1 MFYRSSTAKRFLL
14 ASLAILH
21 ILAAIASPSLVS
33 AADGD
38 VVGCTPDFNIS
49 QSPDN
54 TSADPFLVADP
65 TGLVHLF
72 WAELLPGSAGASNV
86 PDTLMYSVW
95 NGTSWSTPVDLF
107 LSPPEF
113 FNRRVMGIR
122 AVLDDERV
130 LHLLWQGPDYTLY
143 YSQAP
148 ADEAGNARAWKP
160 ELQLTREEAGAQ
172 FSSFIAYEPPS
183 TLHIAYGQGT
193 SNTEN
198 RSVVYIRSTDRGV
211 TWSEPIE
218 LIRMAAPGTGPSN
231 VRLLVGQPGDVY
243 ASWTEW
249 DMTGNGQAIYFT
261 RSSDSGLTWADPIVL
276 DRRQGEE
283 YERDWST
290 LALLGE
296 NALVAFW
303 EGGFRAYRQAQ
314 YSYDGGA
321 TWTDPIDT
329 LDWLIADN
337 GFAEFARDSAGRLH
351 LFVLQR
357 VREGNVDKGR
367 REGLWHT
374 MWEGNQQW
382 REPELVGSQTPANL
396 VSVAIS
402 GGNQL
407 FAATTGTFDYEI
419 HIRRCTIQGAPAIA
433 PQLPVTEATS
443 PDTDAGTLPVVEATP
458 PVSSGEPEAT
468 LPAIE
473 FSQTPVNETDPGS
486 PLILGIAAPL
496 FLVAIT
502 VAGYVLRRRP

>member
-1 MFYRSSTAKRFLL
+1 MTCRPSTTERRLLSALAVFHFLV
-14 ASLAILH
+14 
-21 ILAAIASPSLVS
+21 AAVSPSVVS
-33 AADGD
+33 AKEGD

-49 QSPDN
+49 QSPDF

-65 TGLVHLF
+65 TGVVHLF

-95 NGTSWSTPVDLF
+95 DGTSWSTPVDLF
-107 LSPPEF
+107 LSPREF
-113 FNRRVMGIR
+113 FNRRIMGIR
-122 AVLDDERV
+122 AVLDEQRV
-130 LHLLWQGPDYTLY
+130 LHLSWQGPDNTFY

-148 ADEAGNARAWKP
+148 ADEAGNARAWEP
-160 ELQLTREEAGAQ
+160 ALQLTREEAGAQ
-172 FSSFIAYEPPS
+172 FSSYLTYEPPS
-183 TLHIAYGQGT
+183 TLHIAYGHGI
-193 SNTEN
+193 SNSEN
-198 RSVVYIRSTDRGV
+198 RSVMYIRSTDRGD

-218 LIRMAAPGTGPSN
+218 LTRMATPGRGPSN
-231 VRLLVGQPGDVY
+231 VRLLVGQPGDLY

-249 DMTGNGQAIYFT
+249 DLTGNGQAIYFT
-261 RSSDSGLTWADPIVL
+261 RSSDSGLTWASPVL
-276 DRRQGEE
+276 LDERQGEE

-296 NALVAFW
+296 DELVAFW

-337 GFAEFARDSAGRLH
+337 GFAEFVRDSAGRLH

-357 VREGNVDKGR
+357 VREGNVDKGP

-419 HIRRCTIQGAPAIA
+419 HIRRCTIEGAPAIET
-433 PQLPVTEATS
+433 QLPVTQGTS
-443 PDTDAGTLPVVEATP
+443 PDTQAGILPVVEVTP
-458 PVSSGEPEAT
+458 PVFAGVTEVTS
-468 LPAIE
+468 PAIE
-473 FSQTPVNETDPGS
+473 VSRAPANATSPGA

-496 FLVAIT
+496 FLVVIT